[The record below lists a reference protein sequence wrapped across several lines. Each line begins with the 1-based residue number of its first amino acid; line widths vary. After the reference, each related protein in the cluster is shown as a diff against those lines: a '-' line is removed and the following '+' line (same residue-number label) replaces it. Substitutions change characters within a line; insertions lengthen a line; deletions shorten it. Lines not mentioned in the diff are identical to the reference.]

1 MTLGPIPTSPSYGPQ
16 TAPRLRAAWRASL
29 TARWHKNADMCHIY
43 DPNCGHS
50 GRVALLAILLFPTAH
65 AVHRAAILH
74 DIGEA
79 SVADVAGD
87 VKDANPVLRAEL
99 DRLEADA
106 IADLGIKFPQLE
118 DIERRMLWLC
128 DKLDAWMWVGHHKPH
143 LLQQLDWRE
152 ARSRILTEANR
163 LRVNVTEVVG

>member
-1 MTLGPIPTSPSYGPQ
+1 MTLGPVTCTPSYGPQ
-16 TAPRLRAAWRASL
+16 TAPRLRAAWDATL
-29 TARWHKNADMCHIY
+29 AHRWHRNAAMAATGDTVG
-43 DPNCGHS
+43 GHH
-50 GRVALLAILLFPTAH
+50 GRVALLAMMLFPTAH
-65 AVHRAAILH
+65 AVHRACVLH
-74 DIGEA
+74 DLGEA

-99 DRLEADA
+99 DRLEAAA
-106 IADLGIKFPQLE
+106 IAALGIKFPKLD

-128 DKLDAWMWVGHHKPH
+128 DKLDAFLWVQHHKPH

>member
-1 MTLGPIPTSPSYGPQ
+1 MTLGPVTCTPSYGPQ

-74 DIGEA
+74 DIGENV
-79 SVADVAGD
+79 VADVDGET
-87 VKDANPVLRAEL
+87 KRENPDLAAILDRIEGQKIAEL
-99 DRLEADA
+99 GIRFPRLD
-106 IADLGIKFPQLE
+106 

-128 DKLDAWMWVGHHKPH
+128 DKLDAFLWVSHHKPH
-143 LLQQLDWRE
+143 LLQSLDWRE